1 MITSLNRSLRRSVQV
16 HKVEPPTLEAVRAP
30 EAAFAETLWTVMER
44 LSMAEHLVHQLKSL
58 LKLLWM
64 EIKRVMTNENGCL
77 QLSQCQEKRRE
88 QKTTI

>member
-1 MITSLNRSLRRSVQV
+1 
-16 HKVEPPTLEAVRAP
+16 
-30 EAAFAETLWTVMER
+30 
-44 LSMAEHLVHQLKSL
+44 MAEHLVHQLKSL